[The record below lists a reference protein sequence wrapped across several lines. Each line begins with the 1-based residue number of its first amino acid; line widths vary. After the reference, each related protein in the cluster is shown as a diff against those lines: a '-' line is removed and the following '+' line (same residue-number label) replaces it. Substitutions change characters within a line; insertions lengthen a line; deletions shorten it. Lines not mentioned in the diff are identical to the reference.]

1 MTPPAYAWIV
11 LCSLFVVVVVVL
23 MLEQRDS
30 HRTIAR
36 LRQGINNANRRT
48 EDAQRLLSEERALRA
63 KTEWAWMARSV
74 RSTADVMV
82 EHDIVTLYVN

>member
-23 MLEQRDS
+23 MLEQREDKA
-30 HRTIAR
+30 TIAR
-36 LRQGINNANRRT
+36 LRQGINNANARA
-48 EDAQRLLSEERALRA
+48 DAANRLLGEERALRA
-63 KTEWAWMARSV
+63 TTEWAWMARSV

-82 EHDIVTLYVN
+82 ENDIVTLYVN